1 MTPLRQKF
9 IEDMQLRGLASKTQ
23 TAYVNAV
30 RDLAA
35 HFGKSPDEI
44 TEAELRT
51 YFLYLKND
59 RKVSH
64 SAFRVALCGIKLFY
78 EKTLQRQWN
87 IFELVHPDK
96 KSALPVV
103 LSREEVG
110 RILGVLRLPQY
121 RACLSTIY
129 TCGLRLREAIHLQ
142 ISDIDGDRMVLHVRY
157 SKGARDRYVP
167 LPHST
172 LDLLRHNW
180 RTHRHPIWLFPRRN
194 SPDAN
199 EPLSPRSVQW
209 AFVAALK
216 ESGVHKQATLHT
228 LRHSWATHLLEAG
241 VNLRLIQVYLGHQSL
256 KTTAIYTHLTQASE
270 LQAQSVINSLMGDL
284 SKPTDGA
291 S

>member
-9 IEDMQLRGLASKTQ
+9 IEDMQLRGLARKTQ
-23 TAYVNAV
+23 IAYVNAV

-35 HFGKSPDEI
+35 YFGKSPDEI
-44 TEAELRT
+44 VEAELRT

-59 RKVSH
+59 KKVSH

-142 ISDIDGDRMVLHVRY
+142 ISDVDADRMVLHIRY
-157 SKGARDRYVP
+157 SKGSRDRYVP

-172 LDLLRHNW
+172 LDLLRRYW
-180 RTHRHPIWLFPRRN
+180 RTHRHPIWLFPRRT
-194 SPDAN
+194 SPDAT

-209 AFVAALK
+209 AFTAALN
-216 ESGVHKQATLHT
+216 ESGVQKQATLHT

-270 LQAQSVINSLMGDL
+270 MQAQSVINSLMADL
-284 SKPTDGA
+284 STPTDGA

>member
-9 IEDMQLRGLASKTQ
+9 IEDMQLRGLARKTQ
-23 TAYVNAV
+23 IAYVNAV

-35 HFGKSPDEI
+35 YFGKSPDEI

-78 EKTLQRQWN
+78 ERTLQRQWD
-87 IFELVHPDK
+87 IFDLVHPDK

-103 LSREEVG
+103 LSRDEVG

-142 ISDIDGDRMVLHVRY
+142 VPDIDGDRMVLHVRY

-167 LPHST
+167 LPQNT
-172 LDLLRHNW
+172 LDLLRHYW
-180 RTHRHPIWLFPRRN
+180 RTHRHPVWLFPKRA
-194 SPDAN
+194 SSVASV
-199 EPLSPRSVQW
+199 PLSPRSIQA
-209 AFVAALK
+209 AFTAALK
-216 ESGVHKQATLHT
+216 ESGVQKRATLHT

-241 VNLRLIQVYLGHQSL
+241 VNLRLIQAYLGHQSL

-270 LQAQSVINSLMGDL
+270 LQAHSVIDSLMSDVL
-284 SKPTDGA
+284 TLTDGVA
-291 S
+291 